1 MVHRSA
7 LALKLLTFE
16 ETGAIVAAVT
26 TSLPETLGGNVT
38 RYSLFFLYSLL
49 YDLLY
54 YIIIFKLNL
63 EDNSE
68 IFIII
73 YYYFLFFN
81 QNRTSIFPIY
91 SIFVYLLVMS
101 Y

>member
-38 RYSLFFLYSLL
+38 RYSLLYDLYNIYYSLL
-49 YDLLY
+49 F
-54 YIIIFKLNL
+54 IIIF
-63 EDNSE
+63 
-68 IFIII
+68 
-73 YYYFLFFN
+73 YFLIKIELQFF
-81 QNRTSIFPIY
+81 QYIVFLYIY
-91 SIFVYLLVMS
+91 W
-101 Y
+101 